1 MHKLRKL
8 QLKPSQWLAAAAMT
22 LLMADAQAA
31 GAGTAIQTGLQNLI
45 NLLNG
50 GVARSI
56 AVIAVIGFGIGALTG
71 RIDWTRA
78 LQVIIAIGIVFGAA
92 SLVAMF
98 GGGGPV

>member
-1 MHKLRKL
+1 MKKVIKWRDV
-8 QLKPSQWLAAAAMT
+8 LAAVS
-22 LLMADAQAA
+22 LMGIAADAMAA
-31 GAGTAIQTGLQNLI
+31 GGAIATGLQNLI

-78 LQVIIAIGIVFGAA
+78 LQVIIAIGIIFGATT
-92 SLVAMF
+92 LVDMF
-98 GGGGPV
+98 AG